1 MSIRVI
7 DVIEEAK
14 HFESE
19 SRSLHFADP
28 RGVANIHWNH
38 SEQCK
43 AASSPDT
50 ERCTCSRGIFTAEHL
65 EHYERNLRLTE
76 VDPNQRAVVPFNSE
90 VVTIR
95 VKEKKSVIY
104 AYLKRFGAAVA

>member
-1 MSIRVI
+1 MSIRVT

-28 RGVANIHWNH
+28 RGVASIHWNH
-38 SEQCK
+38 SDQCN
-43 AASSPDT
+43 AARSPDNK
-50 ERCTCSRGIFTAEHL
+50 RCTCSRGIFTAQHL
-65 EHYERNLRLTE
+65 EHNEQNLKQTE
-76 VDPNQRAVVPFNSE
+76 VEPEERAVTALNGAEFAR
-90 VVTIR
+90 IR

-104 AYLKRFGAAVA
+104 ASK